1 MEDREG
7 EEEDDDDNDFDSED
21 EPDEKGAGK
30 SFSQL
35 NGMLCYVMLCY
46 LMLCYVILYY
56 IVRFICCIV
65 NYEEQKGIS
74 LSDLDDDKP
83 T

>member
-35 NGMLCYVMLCY
+35 NGMLCYVMLSY
-46 LMLCYVILYY
+46 VMLCYIILYCKVHLLY
-56 IVRFICCIV
+56 CELRRTKRNLII
-65 NYEEQKGIS
+65 
-74 LSDLDDDKP
+74 
-83 T
+83 

>member
-21 EPDEKGAGK
+21 EADEKGAGK

-35 NGMLCYVMLCY
+35 NGMYCI
-46 LMLCYVILYY
+46 ILYC
-56 IVRFICCIV
+56 IVRCVCRIV
-65 NYEEQKGIS
+65 NDEEQKGIS
-74 LSDLDDDKP
+74 LSDFDDDKP